1 MFHIKTQ
8 KQNIWGGHAPI
19 ISSIGSVWVI
29 TESPHLPPKHRLI
42 KRLMFRSLPA
52 IGWMEC
58 LLYTFNRAAA
68 IITAHE
74 GKGNM
79 YRIISSNFPAVNKS
93 HAPTKGAETWPR
105 EKMPFRVFAR
115 VDSLI
120 FVFIVLEWDWLTKS
134 LLPMASVLLWPCFK
148 YFPPLSW

>member
-1 MFHIKTQ
+1 
-8 KQNIWGGHAPI
+8 
-19 ISSIGSVWVI
+19 
-29 TESPHLPPKHRLI
+29 
-42 KRLMFRSLPA
+42 
-52 IGWMEC
+52 MEC

-105 EKMPFRVFAR
+105 EKMPFRVFAC

-120 FVFIVLEWDWLTKS
+120 FVFIVLERDWLTKS
-134 LLPMASVLLWPCFK
+134 LLPMASVLL
-148 YFPPLSW
+148 